1 MVLYVVGLI
10 VRAVDV
16 VVVILVDV
24 ADSALAKLV
33 VVVAGLV

>member
-1 MVLYVVGLI
+1 VVLYVVGLI

-16 VVVILVDV
+16 VVLILVDV